1 MHAAVLATIL
11 ALFSAAAWAD
21 DPSASVGLQVEVD
34 GEDGRAV
41 AGDLTWFAGPATQV
55 FASASFADTGN
66 ALAGLSTRGFSIGA
80 GHDFGRIALDGWYEQ
95 WQDSDVVTA
104 RSFNAALHVEAGAVA
119 VSLLGQ
125 LRDSEFEPF
134 DASATVTLRTGQTVT
149 VNAVADCTLDNSGL
163 GLGFAWR
170 GERLEAYARAMWF
183 DYDDVGCSFDSPAL
197 ELLRRNRP
205 AIFAQFAP
213 RVTAPLAVNA
223 TTRIG
228 AENALLEYSA
238 GAGVGWDTG
247 ARRYGLDYLHQRDY
261 FTALEAGTLSA
272 SVAFRVDAGLE
283 LTVEGGA
290 TDGDALSSVW
300 FAGLGLRKLF

>member
-1 MHAAVLATIL
+1 MHAAVLAAIL
-11 ALFSAAAWAD
+11 ALLAGTAAAD
-21 DPSASVGLQVEVD
+21 EPTASVGLQVEVD
-34 GEDGRAV
+34 GEDGRAI

-55 FASASFADTGN
+55 FASASVAETGS
-66 ALAGLSTRGFSIGA
+66 ALEGLSTRGFSIGA
-80 GHDFGRIALDGWYEQ
+80 GHDFGRIAFDGWYEQ

-104 RSFNAALHVEAGAVA
+104 RSFNAALHVESAAVV

-125 LRDSEFEPF
+125 VRESEFEPF
-134 DASATVTLRTGQTVT
+134 DASATVTLRGGQTVT
-149 VNAVADCTLDNSGL
+149 VNAVADCALDNSGL
-163 GLGFAWR
+163 GLGLSWR
-170 GERLEAYARAMWF
+170 GERLEAYARFMGY
-183 DYDDVGCSFDSPAL
+183 DYDDVACSFDSPAL

-213 RVTAPLAVNA
+213 RVTGPLAVNA

-228 AENALLEYSA
+228 AEDALLDYSA

-247 ARRYGLDYLHQRDY
+247 TRRYGLDYLHQRDY
-261 FTALEAGTLSA
+261 FTGLEAGTLAA

-300 FAGLGLRKLF
+300 FAGLGIRKLF